1 MKNQHRSTAL
11 VLKVVRELIRKI
23 NDPLLLLAL
32 GESVI
37 IGLISIKTQVFPE
50 SAGVVLIGIFLIAT
64 IYFLVIRLFTI
75 TKSKKKQVR
84 KNKKR

>member
-1 MKNQHRSTAL
+1 ML
-11 VLKVVRELIRKI
+11 FLKVVRELIRKI

-50 SAGVVLIGIFLIAT
+50 SAGVALIGIFLIAT